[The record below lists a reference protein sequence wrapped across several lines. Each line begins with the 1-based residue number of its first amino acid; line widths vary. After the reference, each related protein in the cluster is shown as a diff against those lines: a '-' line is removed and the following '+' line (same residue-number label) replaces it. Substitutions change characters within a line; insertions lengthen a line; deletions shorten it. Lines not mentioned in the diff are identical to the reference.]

1 MKADIVVIGSLN
13 VDLVV
18 RTARRP
24 APGETVPGDEFRI
37 IPGGKGANQAVA
49 AARLGGKVAM
59 LGRVGD
65 DTFGQSLVSSLRA
78 ARVHTSRVL
87 STPGVPTGTA
97 LIIVEH
103 SGQNSIVVVAGANGL
118 LSPADVEAAA
128 ELIASAKVLMLQLEI
143 PLDTVRKAV
152 ELAHNR
158 GVTVLLDPAPA
169 QPLPPELL
177 RQVDII
183 TPNENEAAVLTGR
196 PVNDLKSA
204 KLAASDLLRQGA
216 NRVLIKLGPRGALLA
231 EGNRFEHSQGF
242 PVEAVD
248 TTAAGDAFAGGLAV
262 ALVEGKDL
270 SNAVTFANA
279 VGALSVTRFGAQTSM
294 PSRPEVE
301 QFLRERG

>member
-24 APGETVPGDEFRI
+24 APGETVSGDEFRM

-65 DTFGQSLVSSLRA
+65 DPFGQSLVGSLRA
-78 ARVHTSRVL
+78 AGVHTDGVL
-87 STPGVPTGTA
+87 RTPGVPTGTA

-118 LSPADVEAAA
+118 LSPADVETAA
-128 ELIASAKVLMLQLEI
+128 EVIASARVLMLQLEI

-158 GVTVLLDPAPA
+158 RVTVLLDPAPA
-169 QPLPPELL
+169 RPLPPELL

-183 TPNENEAAVLTGR
+183 TPNESEAAVLTGR
-196 PVNDLKSA
+196 QVTDLKSA

-231 EGNRFEHSQGF
+231 EGNRFEHCRGF